1 MSSSQP
7 TKLETDS
14 LASSAAGIVLSILIT
29 CIFSIALFLRMSLWA
44 NADDAMRSPLA
55 NQWKIRAR
63 SSLYLFYVGYVL
75 LTFSILTLITGI
87 FLPWASLVSNYSY
100 YTQSE
105 YCSYGVFQIV
115 CEECDTFNYC
125 SNIRVTP
132 SLYIIIPGIILIIGM
147 LFFIIPA
154 WILSGC
160 ATLRVMRVSKFG
172 VLPSTSGCCLPSLP
186 AIQGLGWF
194 GFLVSAVGVI
204 WLAVVFSVVY
214 FVSDWSLEAG
224 FGLSISGIIALF
236 IANILFSVSA
246 CCVGHLPGIGRS
258 QRNCCDVE
266 RSANIIDPQHIE
278 RTTDLSPAYGVV
290 VDKVNSA

>member
-105 YCSYGVFQIV
+105 YCSYGVFQEA
-115 CEECDTFNYC
+115 CEFCDKFNSCY
-125 SNIRVTP
+125 NIRGVNPLITV
-132 SLYIIIPGIILIIGM
+132 IPGIILIIGM
-147 LFFIIPA
+147 LFFIFPA
-154 WILSGC
+154 WILAGC
-160 ATLRVMRVSKFG
+160 ATLRVM
-172 VLPSTSGCCLPSLP
+172 
-186 AIQGLGWF
+186 
-194 GFLVSAVGVI
+194 
-204 WLAVVFSVVY
+204 
-214 FVSDWSLEAG
+214 
-224 FGLSISGIIALF
+224 
-236 IANILFSVSA
+236 
-246 CCVGHLPGIGRS
+246 
-258 QRNCCDVE
+258 
-266 RSANIIDPQHIE
+266 
-278 RTTDLSPAYGVV
+278 
-290 VDKVNSA
+290 

>member
-1 MSSSQP
+1 M
-7 TKLETDS
+7 
-14 LASSAAGIVLSILIT
+14 
-29 CIFSIALFLRMSLWA
+29 
-44 NADDAMRSPLA
+44 
-55 NQWKIRAR
+55 
-63 SSLYLFYVGYVL
+63 YVL
-75 LTFSILTLITGI
+75 L
-87 FLPWASLVSNYSY
+87 P
-100 YTQSE
+100 
-105 YCSYGVFQIV
+105 
-115 CEECDTFNYC
+115 
-125 SNIRVTP
+125 
-132 SLYIIIPGIILIIGM
+132 LYIIIIPGIILIIGL

-266 RSANIIDPQHIE
+266 RSANIIDAQHIE